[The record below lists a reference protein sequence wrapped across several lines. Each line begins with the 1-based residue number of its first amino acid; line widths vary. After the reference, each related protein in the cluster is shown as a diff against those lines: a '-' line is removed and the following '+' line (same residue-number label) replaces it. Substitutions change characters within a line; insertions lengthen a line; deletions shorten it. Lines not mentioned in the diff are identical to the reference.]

1 MTIQTKY
8 KAGDYVFIS
17 YNKLKDLLPAISDI
31 SDYPSVRAFTQIES
45 MTPHQDFP
53 LYGIITGVAV
63 SATEGL
69 TTRGVVAKTVETF
82 YKIKILSPSYM
93 RTSVYTS
100 DRYFP
105 EVDNFYEEDVFSSF
119 EEMEECLITNGCY
132 FLQKGLDKEDIKQ
145 IIKDN
150 EI

>member
-1 MTIQTKY
+1 M
-8 KAGDYVFIS
+8 
-17 YNKLKDLLPAISDI
+17 L
-31 SDYPSVRAFTQIES
+31 
-45 MTPHQDFP
+45 
-53 LYGIITGVAV
+53 
-63 SATEGL
+63 
-69 TTRGVVAKTVETF
+69 
-82 YKIKILSPSYM
+82 
-93 RTSVYTS
+93 TSVYTT

-132 FLQKGLDKEDIKQ
+132 FLQKRLDKEDIKQ

>member
-8 KAGDYVFIS
+8 TVGDYVFLS
-17 YNKLKDLLPAISDI
+17 YNKLKGISDI
-31 SDYPSVRAFTQIES
+31 SGYEFEHSFVQIGS
-45 MTPHQDFP
+45 MTLYQDFP
-53 LYGIITGVAV
+53 LYGIITGVSI
-63 SATEGL
+63 SASEGL
-69 TTRGVVAKTVETF
+69 STRGTAIETVKIF

-93 RTSVYTS
+93 RTSIYTS

-119 EEMEECLITNGCY
+119 EEMEECLITKGCH
-132 FLQKGLDKEDIKQ
+132 FLQKGFDKEDIKQ

>member
-8 KAGDYVFIS
+8 KVGDYVSIS
-17 YNKLKDLLPAISDI
+17 YNKLHNVYDIFKDI
-31 SDYPSVRAFTQIES
+31 SA
-45 MTPHQDFP
+45 MTLRQDFP
-53 LYGIITGVAV
+53 LYGMISRVLV
-63 SATEGL
+63 SATEGI
-69 TTRGVVAKTVETF
+69 TTRGTFAETVIIY

-93 RTSVYTS
+93 RTSDYTS

-105 EVDNFYEEDVFSSF
+105 EVEHFCEEDIFSSF
-119 EEMEECLITNGCY
+119 EEMEEYSITEGCH
-132 FLQKGLDKEDIKQ
+132 FLQKGFDKEDIKQ